1 MGQLKSVFKYILS
14 FGLILFFMWFIY
26 NGITENERKEILDSI
41 KNTPFIFIVIMVLLA
56 YLVCII
62 RALRWE
68 MLLKPL
74 GYKLYKDVLISSIF
88 IMYLANFVFPR
99 LGEVL
104 RCSILAKHN
113 QVPVEKSIGT
123 MVVERLIDMIAMGII
138 FLITIAIEFENLK
151 IIYSQYLLKKNS
163 NSGGGEIYII
173 FLIGIF
179 AFIFLWKYSPKLRNV
194 ILSKLIGFKDGL
206 LSIKKLENPIL
217 FIFYSVLINSIYFFT
232 TYIFFF
238 AVIQTA
244 GLPFKSAFLVLIS
257 STLGVALTPNGI
269 GASQYFVSEALN
281 LYNVPTVYG
290 MIYAWGAWIFTA
302 IGLVSGG
309 IFSWIYLT
317 MKSNGQK
324 V

>member
-1 MGQLKSVFKYILS
+1 MI
-14 FGLILFFMWFIY
+14 
-26 NGITENERKEILDSI
+26 
-41 KNTPFIFIVIMVLLA
+41 LLA
-56 YLVCII
+56 YLACII

-74 GYKLYKDVLISSIF
+74 GYKLQKDVLISSIF

-123 MVVERLIDMIAMGII
+123 MVAERFIDMFAMGII
-138 FLITIAIEFENLK
+138 FLITIGIEFENLK
-151 IIYSQYLLKKNS
+151 IIYSQYLLKKS
-163 NSGGGEIYII
+163 SSSGGNELY
-173 FLIGIF
+173 FMLFFGIF
-179 AFIFLWKYSPKLRNV
+179 GLIVLWKFSPKLRNM
-194 ILSKLIGFKDGL
+194 IIAKLLGFKDGL

-217 FIFYSVLINSIYFFT
+217 FIIYSILINSIYFFT

-238 AVIQTA
+238 AVVQTA
-244 GLPFKSAFLVLIS
+244 SLPFKSAFLVLIS

-269 GASQYFVSEALN
+269 GASQYFVSEALH
-281 LYNVPTVYG
+281 LYQVPVVYG

>member
-1 MGQLKSVFKYILS
+1 
-14 FGLILFFMWFIY
+14 MWFIY
-26 NGITENERKEILDSI
+26 NGITENERKEILESI
-41 KNTPFIFIVIMVLLA
+41 KNTPIFFIIIMILLA
-56 YLVCII
+56 YLACII

-123 MVVERLIDMIAMGII
+123 MVAERFIDMFAMGII
-138 FLITIAIEFENLK
+138 FLITLGIEFENLK
-151 IIYSQYLLKKNS
+151 IIYNQYLLKKS
-163 NSGGGEIYII
+163 SASGGNELY
-173 FLIGIF
+173 FMLFFGIF
-179 AFIFLWKYSPKLRNV
+179 GLIVLWKFSPKLRN
-194 ILSKLIGFKDGL
+194 IIIAKLLGFKDGL

-238 AVIQTA
+238 AVAQTA
-244 GLPFKSAFLVLIS
+244 SLPFKSAFLVLIS

-281 LYNVPTVYG
+281 LYNVPIVDG

-302 IGLVSGG
+302 VGLVSGG

-324 V
+324 I

>member
-1 MGQLKSVFKYILS
+1 
-14 FGLILFFMWFIY
+14 MWFIY

-41 KNTPFIFIVIMVLLA
+41 KNTPFIFIVIMILLA
-56 YLVCII
+56 YLACII

-74 GYKLYKDVLISSIF
+74 GYKLQKDVLISSIF

-123 MVVERLIDMIAMGII
+123 MVAERFIDMFAMGII
-138 FLITIAIEFENLK
+138 FLITIGIEFENLK
-151 IIYSQYLLKKNS
+151 IIYSQYLLKKS
-163 NSGGGEIYII
+163 SASGGNELY
-173 FLIGIF
+173 FMLFFGIF
-179 AFIFLWKYSPKLRNV
+179 GLIVLWKFSPKLRN
-194 ILSKLIGFKDGL
+194 IIIAKLLGFKDGL

-238 AVIQTA
+238 AVAQTA
-244 GLPFKSAFLVLIS
+244 SLPFKSAFLVLIS

-269 GASQYFVSEALN
+269 GASQYFVSEALH
-281 LYNVPTVYG
+281 LYQVPVVYG

>member
-1 MGQLKSVFKYILS
+1 
-14 FGLILFFMWFIY
+14 MWFIY
-26 NGITENERKEILDSI
+26 NGITENERKEILESI
-41 KNTPFIFIVIMVLLA
+41 KNTPFIFIVIMILLA
-56 YLVCII
+56 YFACII

-123 MVVERLIDMIAMGII
+123 MVAERFIDMFAMGII
-138 FLITIAIEFENLK
+138 FLITLGIEFENLK
-151 IIYSQYLLKKNS
+151 IIYNQYLLKKS
-163 NSGGGEIYII
+163 SASGGNELYFILFFGVFGLII
-173 FLIGIF
+173 
-179 AFIFLWKYSPKLRNV
+179 LWKFSPKLRN
-194 ILSKLIGFKDGL
+194 IIIAKLLGFKDGL

-238 AVIQTA
+238 AVVQTA
-244 GLPFKSAFLVLIS
+244 SLPFKSAFLVLIS

-281 LYNVPTVYG
+281 LYNVPIVYG

-302 IGLVSGG
+302 VGLVSGG
-309 IFSWIYLT
+309 LFSWIYLT

>member
-1 MGQLKSVFKYILS
+1 MDYLKSFFKYILS
-14 FGLILFFMWFIY
+14 FGLIIFFIWFIY
-26 NGITENERKEILDSI
+26 NNITEGERNQILESI
-41 KNTPFIFIVIMVLLA
+41 KNTPLFFIIIMILLA
-56 YLVCII
+56 YMACII

-74 GYKLYKDVLISSIF
+74 GYKLHKDVLISSIF

-123 MVVERLIDMIAMGII
+123 MVVERLIDMIAMGVI
-138 FLITIAIEFENLK
+138 FLITLVIELENIK
-151 IIYSQYLLKKNS
+151 IIYNQYLLKKS
-163 NSGGGEIYII
+163 ANSGGNEIYLI
-173 FLIGIF
+173 FVIGILIV
-179 AFIFLWKYSPKLRNV
+179 FIFLKYSPKLRN
-194 ILSKLIGFKDGL
+194 IIISKLIGFKDGL
-206 LSIKKLENPIL
+206 LSVQKLENPIL
-217 FIFYSVLINSIYFFT
+217 FIFYSIFINSIYFLT

-269 GASQYFVSEALN
+269 GASQYFVSEALK
-281 LYNVPTVYG
+281 LYQVPIVFG

-309 IFSWIYLT
+309 LFSWIYLT
-317 MKSNGQK
+317 MKKNGQK

>member
-1 MGQLKSVFKYILS
+1 
-14 FGLILFFMWFIY
+14 MWFIY
-26 NGITENERKEILDSI
+26 NGITENERKEILESI
-41 KNTPFIFIVIMVLLA
+41 KNTPFIFIVIMILLA
-56 YLVCII
+56 YFACII

-123 MVVERLIDMIAMGII
+123 MVAERFIDMFAMGII
-138 FLITIAIEFENLK
+138 FLITLGIEFENLK
-151 IIYSQYLLKKNS
+151 IIYNQYLLKKS
-163 NSGGGEIYII
+163 SASGGNELYFILFFGVFGLII
-173 FLIGIF
+173 
-179 AFIFLWKYSPKLRNV
+179 LWKFSPKLRNM
-194 ILSKLIGFKDGL
+194 IIAKLLGFKDGL

-217 FIFYSVLINSIYFFT
+217 FIFYSLLINSIYFFT

-238 AVIQTA
+238 AVVQTA
-244 GLPFKSAFLVLIS
+244 SLPFKSAFLVLIS

-269 GASQYFVSEALN
+269 GASQYFVSEALH
-281 LYNVPTVYG
+281 LYQVPVVYG